1 MFLQKGDGLTR
12 RICLPRV
19 GHKSINNQS
28 ILFFLFLVR
37 LCDNNIQMRIVT
49 KLYKSNR
56 IFSLRGTPMDYKFNS
71 KMEIMPR
78 KKIKELQLERL
89 KKTAKLVY
97 ENVPFYQKKFKEL
110 KITPNDIKTLDD
122 IRKLPFTTKDDLR
135 TNSPHG
141 MMATSLDDCI
151 ELHASSGT
159 TGIPVTVC
167 YTPNDIEVWSEV
179 MARCLSMSGLTK
191 KDVFQN
197 PIPYGTFTG
206 AFGFHYGAQKV
217 GALVIPSGKGQS
229 ERQIKLMEYYGT
241 TFMSGVASYALRL
254 GQVAHDI
261 GVDPKKLKVRNGLF
275 GAEMFTKGL
284 KKRIIDTWD
293 MDVHDIYGLTE
304 MCGPGVSADCDQHDG
319 LHLWGD
325 HFLIEIIDPKT
336 LEPIGLEEE
345 GEVVLTT
352 LTKEGMPLLRYRT
365 RDIAKLYDQEVCE
378 CGRTH
383 VKHSTIKGRSD
394 DMIIIR
400 GTNIFP
406 GQIESVLMK
415 HDVVGS
421 NWRMILTTK
430 NDVDMLTVEV
440 ETKTH
445 LSQVE
450 SMELEETLKNE
461 INSVIVFTPKVE
473 VLPPNTIPETGLKAK
488 RVVDER
494 KAR

>member
-1 MFLQKGDGLTR
+1 MDYIFNRKMET
-12 RICLPRV
+12 LPR
-19 GHKSINNQS
+19 K
-28 ILFFLFLVR
+28 
-37 LCDNNIQMRIVT
+37 D
-49 KLYKSNR
+49 
-56 IFSLRGTPMDYKFNS
+56 
-71 KMEIMPR
+71 
-78 KKIKELQLERL
+78 IKELQLKQL
-89 KKTAKLVY
+89 KKTVDLVY

-110 KITPNDIKTLDD
+110 KIKPDDIKTLED
-122 IRKLPFTTKDDLR
+122 IRKLPFTTKDNLR
-135 TNSPHG
+135 KNAPHG
-141 MMATSLDDCI
+141 VMATSLDNCI

-159 TGIPVTVC
+159 TGIPITVC
-167 YTPNDIEVWSEV
+167 YTPKDIEAWSEV

-229 ERQIKLMEYYGT
+229 ERQIKLMNYYGT
-241 TFMSGVASYALRL
+241 TFISGVASYALRL
-254 GQVAHDI
+254 GQVAKEI

-275 GAEMFTKGL
+275 GAEMFTPGI
-284 KKRIIDTWD
+284 KKRLADTWN

-304 MCGPGVSADCDQHDG
+304 MCGPGVSTDCDQHDG
-319 LHLWGD
+319 NHLWQD
-325 HFLIEIIDPKT
+325 HFIVECIDPKT
-336 LEPIGLEEE
+336 LEPVDLEEE
-345 GEVVLTT
+345 GELVLTT
-352 LTKEGMPLLRYRT
+352 ITKEGMPLLRYRT

-383 VKHSTIKGRSD
+383 IKHSAIKGRSD

-421 NWRMILTTK
+421 NWRMVLATK
-430 NDVDMLTVEV
+430 NDVDVLIVEV
-440 ETKTH
+440 ETKNQ

-461 INSVIVFTPKVE
+461 IKSVIVFTPKVE
-473 VLPPNTIPETGLKAK
+473 ILPPNTIPETGLKAK
-488 RVVDER
+488 RVIDER
-494 KAR
+494 KKD

>member
-1 MFLQKGDGLTR
+1 MDFMFNKKIET
-12 RICLPRV
+12 LPR
-19 GHKSINNQS
+19 KQI
-28 ILFFLFLVR
+28 R
-37 LCDNNIQMRIVT
+37 D
-49 KLYKSNR
+49 
-56 IFSLRGTPMDYKFNS
+56 
-71 KMEIMPR
+71 
-78 KKIKELQLERL
+78 LQLKRL
-89 KKTAKLVY
+89 KETVHLVY
-97 ENVPFYQKKFKEL
+97 DNVPFYQKKFKEL
-110 KITPNDIKTLDD
+110 KIKPDDIKTLED

-135 TNSPHG
+135 DNAPFG
-141 MMATSLDDCI
+141 MMATSLDNCI

-167 YTPNDIEVWSEV
+167 YTPGDIEVWSEV

-217 GALVIPSGKGQS
+217 GALVIPSGMGQS
-229 ERQIKLMEYYGT
+229 ERQIKLMDYYGT
-241 TFMSGVASYALRL
+241 TFISGVASYALRL
-254 GQVAHDI
+254 GQVAKEME
-261 GVDPKKLKVRNGLF
+261 VNPKKLKVRNGLF
-275 GAEMFTKGL
+275 GAEMFTPGL
-284 KKRIIDTWD
+284 KKRLADTWN

-319 LHLWGD
+319 NHIWQD
-325 HFLIEIIDPKT
+325 HFIVECIDPKT
-336 LEPIGLEEE
+336 LESVGLEEE
-345 GEVVLTT
+345 GELALTT
-352 LTKEGMPLLRYRT
+352 ITKEGMPLLRYRT

-383 VKHSTIKGRSD
+383 IKHSTIKGRSD
-394 DMIIIR
+394 DMVIIR

-430 NDVDMLTVEV
+430 NDVDVLLVEV
-440 ETKTH
+440 ETKNQ

-450 SMELEETLKNE
+450 SMEIEETLTNE
-461 INSVIVFTPKVE
+461 IKSVIVFTPKVE
-473 VLPPNTIPETGLKAK
+473 ILPPNTIPETGLKAK
-488 RVVDER
+488 RVIDER
-494 KAR
+494 KKN